1 MLEELK
7 SVLVLGGTGATG
19 KEVVKLLMENDQVAK
34 VKMISRRKVDFSEDC
49 PGSNKVE
56 QVIVDFDN
64 LDASKDEF
72 ANQDAAFC
80 CLGECNYNHNHFVS
94 IFHRNYH
101 FSNIFQVQQEDNQ
114 VKMALSKWTMTM

>member
-1 MLEELK
+1 MSEELK

-19 KEVVKLLMENDQVAK
+19 KEVVKLLMENQQVAK
-34 VKMISRRKVDFSEDC
+34 VKMISRRNVDFPDDC

-80 CLGECNYNHNHFVS
+80 CLGEFDYNHNHFVS
-94 IFHRNYH
+94 VLHRNAH

>member
-34 VKMISRRKVDFSEDC
+34 IKMITRRKVDFSEDC
-49 PGSNKVE
+49 PGANKVE

-64 LDASKDEF
+64 LDTSKDEF
-72 ANQDAAFC
+72 AQHDIAFC
-80 CLGECNYNHNHFVS
+80 CLGEWNKIHN
-94 IFHRNYH
+94 
-101 FSNIFQVQQEDNQ
+101 
-114 VKMALSKWTMTM
+114 KL

>member
-19 KEVVKLLMENDQVAK
+19 KEVIKILVENDQVAK
-34 VKMISRRKVDFSEDC
+34 VKMISRRKIDLPEDC

-72 ANQDAAFC
+72 AQYDIAFC
-80 CLGECNYNHNHFVS
+80 CLGESRKKLAQGAGEGVDTAQKLTRPKHV
-94 IFHRNYH
+94 
-101 FSNIFQVQQEDNQ
+101 FSDAE
-114 VKMALSKWTMTM
+114 

>member
-1 MLEELK
+1 MSEELK

-19 KEVVKLLMENDQVAK
+19 KEVVKLLMENQQVAK
-34 VKMISRRKVDFSEDC
+34 VKMISRRNVDFPDDC
-49 PGSNKVE
+49 PGASKVE

-80 CLGECNYNHNHFVS
+80 CLGECNDNHFVS
-94 IFHRNYH
+94 VFHRNSH

>member
-34 VKMISRRKVDFSEDC
+34 IRMINRRKVDFSEGC

-64 LDASKDEF
+64 LDSSKDEF
-72 ANQDAAFC
+72 AQHDIAFC
-80 CLGECNYNHNHFVS
+80 CLGECNYKPHMYHNNHSVLHHFTE
-94 IFHRNYH
+94 FLP
-101 FSNIFQVQQEDNQ
+101 F
-114 VKMALSKWTMTM
+114 K

>member
-19 KEVVKLLMENDQVAK
+19 KEVVKLLMENQQVAK
-34 VKMISRRKVDFSEDC
+34 VKMISRRNVDFPDDC
-49 PGSNKVE
+49 PGASKVE

-80 CLGECNYNHNHFVS
+80 CLGEFNFLFQYFTETLTSQTFFRYNKKT
-94 IFHRNYH
+94 IR
-101 FSNIFQVQQEDNQ
+101 
-114 VKMALSKWTMTM
+114 